1 MKWTIHE
8 DTVLVE
14 GKRKKRTYA
23 QIAKDFLNGP
33 KCNNRNMESIR
44 SRLTLSHFN
53 KEKVNGRK
61 NGKRED
67 V

>member
-1 MKWTIHE
+1 MAI
-8 DTVLVE
+8 VPFFP
-14 GKRKKRTYA
+14 RF
-23 QIAKDFLNGP
+23 IAKMKPYFPVGIVIVKSSEEP
-33 KCNNRNMESIR
+33 FT
-44 SRLTLSHFN
+44 LTLSHFN

>member
-1 MKWTIHE
+1 MTLFWIT
-8 DTVLVE
+8 
-14 GKRKKRTYA
+14 
-23 QIAKDFLNGP
+23 
-33 KCNNRNMESIR
+33 SIVADLLIGYG
-44 SRLTLSHFN
+44 LTLSHFN

>member
-1 MKWTIHE
+1 MRRKCMEVRI
-8 DTVLVE
+8 E
-14 GKRKKRTYA
+14 GLT
-23 QIAKDFLNGP
+23 
-33 KCNNRNMESIR
+33 
-44 SRLTLSHFN
+44 LTLSHFN

>member
-1 MKWTIHE
+1 MKEETFLVLHPRAWTRPSKE
-8 DTVLVE
+8 RE
-14 GKRKKRTYA
+14 EERKRECERKER
-23 QIAKDFLNGP
+23 AKMGTD
-33 KCNNRNMESIR
+33 
-44 SRLTLSHFN
+44 LTLSHFN

>member
-1 MKWTIHE
+1 MLPGR
-8 DTVLVE
+8 DSSD
-14 GKRKKRTYA
+14 YA
-23 QIAKDFLNGP
+23 
-33 KCNNRNMESIR
+33 
-44 SRLTLSHFN
+44 LTLSHFN

>member
-1 MKWTIHE
+1 MGQLQRAVCEI
-8 DTVLVE
+8 TVQHY
-14 GKRKKRTYA
+14 GKLIITRKF
-23 QIAKDFLNGP
+23 FL
-33 KCNNRNMESIR
+33 S
-44 SRLTLSHFN
+44 LTLSHFN

>member
-1 MKWTIHE
+1 
-8 DTVLVE
+8 
-14 GKRKKRTYA
+14 
-23 QIAKDFLNGP
+23 
-33 KCNNRNMESIR
+33 MEPEIEKFR
-44 SRLTLSHFN
+44 YLQGYMGTESRYSFTCVHPSFRYLQGYMGTGNSGEALTLSHFN